1 MKKKYKEPNLNISK
15 VYTKVGDKGT
25 THLIGNEKVPKND
38 LRVESY
44 GQIDELNVMIGHCF
58 SHLKS
63 FPEMDNYSY
72 ISKRLISIQN
82 ELFNLGTVLASLGT
96 SSKNDN
102 LPKIDNNDIILLE
115 KDIDDMNSELDPL
128 KSFVLPG
135 GNHLTLY
142 IHSARVMCRKS
153 ERSVVS
159 VFNKYPDTDT
169 VVLKYL
175 NRLSD
180 YLFVLGRFISL
191 KLDISENLW
200 DPNNITSK
208 SN

>member
-25 THLIGNEKVPKND
+25 TYLIGNEKVSKND

-44 GQIDELNVMIGHCF
+44 GQIDELNVLIGHC
-58 SHLKS
+58 
-63 FPEMDNYSY
+63 YS
-72 ISKRLISIQN
+72 
-82 ELFNLGTVLASLGT
+82 NLGTVLASLGT
-96 SSKNDN
+96 SNTNDN
-102 LPKIDNNDIILLE
+102 LPKIENNDIILLE

-135 GNHLTLY
+135 GSDLTLY

-159 VFNKYPDTDT
+159 VLSKYPDMDIT
-169 VVLKYL
+169 VLKYL

-191 KLDISENLW
+191 KLDVAENVW
-200 DPNNITSK
+200 DPNNISSK
-208 SN
+208 SI

>member
-15 VYTKVGDKGT
+15 VYTKVGDKGST
-25 THLIGNEKVPKND
+25 YLIGNEKVPKND

-44 GQIDELNVMIGHCF
+44 GQIDELNVLIGHC
-58 SHLKS
+58 SRHLKS
-63 FPEMDNYSY
+63 FPEIDNYSY

-96 SSKNDN
+96 SNTNDN
-102 LPKIDNNDIILLE
+102 LPKIENDDIILLE
-115 KDIDDMNSELDPL
+115 KDIDDMNGELDPL

-135 GNHLTLY
+135 GNDLTLY

-159 VFNKYPDTDT
+159 VLSKYPDTDIT
-169 VVLKYL
+169 VLRYL

-180 YLFVLGRFISL
+180 YLFVLGRLISL
-191 KLDISENLW
+191 KLDIAENLW
-200 DPNNITSK
+200 DPNNISSK